1 LSVIQFIGLIK
12 LVMLIRFVGQ
22 NGLVG
27 FIRLGLVSFF
37 GFGLIE
43 LVKLIGLVDPSGII
57 SLIGHNG
64 LIGFIGLGLVGFI
77 GLGLVSLVG
86 LIGHSSLVGPTSFN
100 GISGLIG
107 QISLVDSSAS
117 LNHWL
122 INLIGVIGFGPSAR
136 LPRQP
141 QRPCWLVRESAS
153 TASSAYCLIGCF
165 AIISP
170 QL

>member
-1 LSVIQFIGLIK
+1 MSVIQFIGLIK

-27 FIRLGLVSFF
+27 FIRLDLVSFF

-77 GLGLVSLVG
+77 GLGLVSLV
-86 LIGHSSLVGPTSFN
+86 
-100 GISGLIG
+100 IG
-107 QISLVDSSAS
+107 QINLVNSSAS

-141 QRPCWLVRESAS
+141 QRPCWLVSESAS
-153 TASSAYCLIGCF
+153 TALSAYCLIGCF